1 MFLFKMTKMMMSTI
15 YRINKLFWKQTL
27 HTFIHSAMIR
37 YRHKYSDIYKLVILH
52 PECHEK
58 S

>member
-1 MFLFKMTKMMMSTI
+1 MTKMMMSTI